1 MLNDSRLVCL
11 RVVWVVAGS
20 AGGKA
25 LMIEPAAIAP
35 PGTMCGMEPG
45 ETRNTLPQLRRGVLE
60 YCVLSLLRDQELYGF
75 DLVRRLADID
85 GMVTSEGT
93 IYPLLSRLRRDGWVS
108 SRWVESESGPPRR
121 YYQATPDGIRAL
133 QAFVIEW
140 RRFRDA
146 VDQRLGET
154 T

>member
-1 MLNDSRLVCL
+1 
-11 RVVWVVAGS
+11 
-20 AGGKA
+20 
-25 LMIEPAAIAP
+25 
-35 PGTMCGMEPG
+35 MEQG
-45 ETRNTLPQLRRGVLE
+45 EARNPLTQLRRGVLE
-60 YCVLSLLRDQELYGF
+60 FCVLSLLRDEELYGF

-121 YYQATPDGIRAL
+121 YYRSTPDGERAL
-133 QAFVIEW
+133 AAFVIEW

-146 VDQRLGET
+146 VDLLLGEST
-154 T
+154 